1 MPPSHGALPALDD
14 AVGIDGVEI
23 AHPMIGL
30 DTNIVVRYLTHDDAA
45 QTAAAVNVI
54 DSLSQDSPG
63 FLSLIVIAELV
74 LVLEFSYRFKK
85 NEIEHVLHTLLRSQ
99 ELVVERAEIVAQAL
113 RKFGASRADFADCL
127 IERCGHAAECQ
138 YTATF
143 DHNAAATGMK
153 LLR

>member
-1 MPPSHGALPALDD
+1 
-14 AVGIDGVEI
+14 
-23 AHPMIGL
+23 MIGL

-45 QTAAAVNVI
+45 QTATAVRII
-54 DSLSQDSPG
+54 DSLSHDSPG
-63 FLSLIVIAELV
+63 FVSLIVIAELV
-74 LVLEFSYRFKK
+74 WVLEASYRLKK
-85 NEIEHVLHTLLRSQ
+85 GEIERVLDTLLRSK
-99 ELVVERAEIVAQAL
+99 ELVIERAELVWQAL

-143 DHNAAATGMK
+143 DQNAASAGMK